1 MKKTLF
7 QLLAL
12 VGAIGLIVS
21 IVMLVSAIKF
31 GEIGR
36 VVVYFVL
43 GVLCLELTVWAA
55 VKYKKYT
62 KK

>member
-12 VGAIGLIVS
+12 IGAVGLIAS

-36 VVVYFVL
+36 VIVYFVL
-43 GVLCLELTVWAA
+43 GVLYLELMVWAV
-55 VKYKKYT
+55 VKHRKIQKK
-62 KK
+62 

>member
-36 VVVYFVL
+36 VIAYFVL
-43 GVLCLELTVWAA
+43 GVLCLELAVWAA
-55 VKYKKYT
+55 SKHRNTQRK
-62 KK
+62 